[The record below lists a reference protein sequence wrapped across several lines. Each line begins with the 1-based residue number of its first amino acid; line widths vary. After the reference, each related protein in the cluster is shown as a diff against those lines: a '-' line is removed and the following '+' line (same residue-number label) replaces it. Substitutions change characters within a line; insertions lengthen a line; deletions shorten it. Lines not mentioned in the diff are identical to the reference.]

1 MKFRPSAERN
11 RLWLT
16 FVAVVVFAGSL
27 VAQPTAGRL
36 RGLVTDPSGAV
47 IPGASV
53 SVKNASGLAIAVK
66 SDGAGNYDV
75 KNLTPGKYTVSV
87 VAKGFRAAAE
97 EVEVSA
103 GQDKKQDFP
112 LEILAQEEK
121 VEVESE
127 AAKVS
132 VNPDSNAS
140 TMIITGKDLD
150 ALSDDPD
157 ELQSELQALAGPSA
171 GPNGGQIYIDGFTGG
186 QLPPKSSIREIRI
199 NQNPFSAEY
208 DKLGYGRIEIFTK
221 PGTDQYHGQISV
233 LGNSSYF
240 NSTSPFATS
249 NPSYDTTQ
257 YTANF
262 GGPVGKKASFFVNF
276 ERRDIGDNAI
286 VNAFV
291 IDPTTF
297 VETPY
302 NASVPIPQE
311 RTVVSPRM
319 DFQLTPNNTLSVR
332 YQYWLNDQTNQGV
345 GQFSLPSQAYGVN
358 HTQQT
363 LQLSDTQLF
372 GPKVVNE
379 ARFEY
384 QRDRDNMTPAAA
396 DVTLN
401 VQGAFV
407 GGGNTQ
413 QFNLAKQD
421 YYEAQNYTSVLEG
434 KHMIKFGG
442 RLRAL

>member
-1 MKFRPSAERN
+1 MKFRPSVERN

-103 GQDKKQDFP
+103 GQDKKLDFP

-171 GPNGGQIYIDGFTGG
+171 GPMAARFTSMVLQAGSFHPN
-186 QLPPKSSIREIRI
+186 LR
-199 NQNPFSAEY
+199 SA
-208 DKLGYGRIEIFTK
+208 KFA
-221 PGTDQYHGQISV
+221 
-233 LGNSSYF
+233 
-240 NSTSPFATS
+240 STRTRSQR
-249 NPSYDTTQ
+249 NTT
-257 YTANF
+257 AWALDAL
-262 GGPVGKKASFFVNF
+262 K
-276 ERRDIGDNAI
+276 
-286 VNAFV
+286 
-291 IDPTTF
+291 
-297 VETPY
+297 
-302 NASVPIPQE
+302 
-311 RTVVSPRM
+311 
-319 DFQLTPNNTLSVR
+319 
-332 YQYWLNDQTNQGV
+332 
-345 GQFSLPSQAYGVN
+345 SLPSRAP
-358 HTQQT
+358 TSPT
-363 LQLSDTQLF
+363 ASFPT
-372 GPKVVNE
+372 
-379 ARFEY
+379 
-384 QRDRDNMTPAAA
+384 MTIIH
-396 DVTLN
+396 
-401 VQGAFV
+401 F
-407 GGGNTQ
+407 
-413 QFNLAKQD
+413 
-421 YYEAQNYTSVLEG
+421 S
-434 KHMIKFGG
+434 M
-442 RLRAL
+442 R